1 MGQRETSNGSLF
13 AAIAEGVASQEQS
26 ARLQRLEIA
35 LGLVGFFTLMALV
48 STVAATL
55 SGKPAV
61 AEALI
66 AAGFVALTVPVH
78 RRWRALGAR
87 IAEDAA
93 RRGRPVGR

>member
-13 AAIAEGVASQEQS
+13 AAIAEGVASQERS
-26 ARLQRLEIA
+26 ARLQKLEIA
-35 LGLVGFFTLMALV
+35 LGFLGFFTLVALV
-48 STVAATL
+48 STVAATF

-61 AEALI
+61 VEALI
-66 AAGFVALTVPVH
+66 AAGFVALTVPVL

-87 IAEDAA
+87 VAADAA

>member
-1 MGQRETSNGSLF
+1 MGQRETSSGSLF

-26 ARLQRLEIA
+26 ARLQKLEIA
-35 LGLVGFFTLMALV
+35 LGFLGFFTLVALI

-55 SGKPAV
+55 SGRPAV
-61 AEALI
+61 AEALV
-66 AAGFVALTVPVH
+66 AAGFVALTVPVL

-87 IAEDAA
+87 IAADAA